1 MSAPSRP
8 ILLAVRLA
16 SLISV
21 TILAACGS
29 QTDAPTP
36 ERPAV
41 VAQPVAASDQAISY
55 FSGEIRARH
64 ESQLGFRVAGKIER
78 RLVDVGARVEAGQVL
93 ATLDPADFRLQ
104 LAAAEAGAS
113 SARADADLARSE
125 RSRYAAL
132 LERKLISQSQFD
144 AQDTALAAAEARQA
158 QARAQLDVARN
169 QVQYARL
176 VADRAGVVTTIQA
189 ETGQVVAAGQVVAV
203 LAQDGER
210 EVEIALPEAGMNRYP
225 VGSPTRVTLWSD
237 PDRVLTG
244 TLREV
249 APDADSASRTWRAR
263 VTLADANGSVNLG
276 QTARVRFDTDRV
288 NGNPRWSIPITA
300 LHAKDGQP
308 AVWTLA
314 PATRRVSLVP
324 VEVAAYHEDSVE
336 LSEGVDGSNWLV
348 VAGVHKLS
356 EGQIVRPIDR
366 NNRPIAAASGE
377 KGSGSTAR

>member
-8 ILLAVRLA
+8 ILLAVRLV

-21 TILAACGS
+21 TILAGCGS
-29 QTDAPTP
+29 QAEVPMP

-41 VAQPVAASDQAISY
+41 VAQPVPASSHAVSY

-93 ATLDPADFRLQ
+93 VTLDPADFRLQ
-104 LAAAEAGAS
+104 LAAAEAGVS
-113 SARADADLARSE
+113 SARADAELARSE
-125 RSRYAAL
+125 RDRYAAL
-132 LERKLISQSQFD
+132 LERKLISSSQFEAHD
-144 AQDTALAAAEARQA
+144 NTLAAAEARLA
-158 QARAQLDVARN
+158 QSRAQLDVARN

-176 VADRAGVVTTIQA
+176 VADRAGVVTSIRA
-189 ETGQVVAAGQVVAV
+189 ETGQVVAAGQVVAL

-210 EVEIALPEAGMNRYP
+210 EVEIALPEAGVDRYP
-225 VGSPTRVTLWSD
+225 VGSPARIALWSA

-263 VTLADANGSVNLG
+263 VTIADADGNVNLG
-276 QTARVRFDTDRV
+276 QTARVRFDTDRGDGV
-288 NGNPRWSIPITA
+288 PHWSIPITA
-300 LHAKDGQP
+300 LHARDGQP
-308 AVWTLA
+308 AVWTLD
-314 PATRRVSLVP
+314 PGTRRVSLAP

-336 LSEGVDGSNWLV
+336 LSEGVDGADWLV

-356 EGQIVRPIDR
+356 EGQVVRPIDR
-366 NNRPIAAASGE
+366 DNRPV
-377 KGSGSTAR
+377 RF